1 MNVTTVL
8 SRLGAAALAASC
20 LLLGGCRE
28 HNEPVKPIADL
39 SAVPVL
45 ASSACLA

>member
-1 MNVTTVL
+1 ML
-8 SRLGAAALAASC
+8 SRRILAAALTTGC

-39 SAVPVL
+39 SL
-45 ASSACLA
+45 GLSGQSARG